1 MGMFDDVNA
10 PDLPCRECGELVSG
24 WQSKDAWCTLDK
36 IELKYIDNFYA
47 ECSKCGTW
55 NDYYR
60 KEKSNNVNDFKV
72 TE

>member
-1 MGMFDDVNA
+1 MGM
-10 PDLPCRECGELVSG
+10 L
-24 WQSKDAWCTLDK
+24 DAWCTLDK
-36 IELKYIDNFYA
+36 IELKYVDNFYA
-47 ECSKCGTW
+47 ECPKCGTW